1 MTRLY
6 CGWDKDDK
14 TLLWLKDATSTVIP
28 DIIENN
34 TRHFWKLKISYIC
47 DASYFRSSF
56 SGPCKN
62 FLRPCGCHPDLSR
75 YSSINLIIPAMRNPL
90 NWYIEWKKK
99 ERAFDFWELSTYMLQ
114 IDFWEAATSR
124 SGKESSTLKLNH
136 TYNSNTWG
144 DHHKKWR
151 SSHWIKSHKW
161 NYGSTFSTSIQY

>member
-90 NWYIEWKKK
+90 HWYNEWGKKK
-99 ERAFDFWELSTYMLQ
+99 KQEEERALEGSKHLH
-114 IDFWEAATSR
+114 ATDWLL
-124 SGKESSTLKLNH
+124 G
-136 TYNSNTWG
+136 
-144 DHHKKWR
+144 
-151 SSHWIKSHKW
+151 SSHFTVWKGILHSEA
-161 NYGSTFSTSIQY
+161 